1 MRIKISFA
9 LLEAV
14 CGYWALTWAHGQFLQ
29 SGPTGAG
36 EKTGHPHR
44 LSSVFC
50 SNLTEEFGER
60 QGEKCA
66 V

>member
-36 EKTGHPHR
+36 EKNWT
-44 LSSVFC
+44 SS
-50 SNLTEEFGER
+50 
-60 QGEKCA
+60 
-66 V
+66 